1 MTFDIPDSVLAKSN
15 IKPEELLIELA
26 VYLYDKGHFSM
37 GKAKRLAGLDHI
49 SFQKEMAKRN
59 VYLNYGVEELEK
71 DLKTLG
77 IKSAKTEISE
87 EPDWAGP
94 MELVYTKDLEALE
107 AIAGIKIKR

>member
-1 MTFDIPDSVLAKSN
+1 MTIDIPDSVLAQAN

-59 VYLNYGVEELEK
+59 VYLNYGVEEFER

-77 IKSAKTEISE
+77 IKPTQSEISKE
-87 EPDWAGP
+87 TD
-94 MELVYTKDLEALE
+94 
-107 AIAGIKIKR
+107 